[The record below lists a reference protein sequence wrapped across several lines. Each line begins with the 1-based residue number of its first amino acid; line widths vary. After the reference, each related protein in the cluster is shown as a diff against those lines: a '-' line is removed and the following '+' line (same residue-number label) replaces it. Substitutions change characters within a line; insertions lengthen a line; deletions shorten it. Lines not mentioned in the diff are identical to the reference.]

1 MILIFTQSFEETTC
15 DVIAWLIYL
24 KKEVVR
30 INLDKDICNLFH
42 IELSSNEVNR
52 IKFCVAD
59 HEIDVSEVTAVW
71 YRLMFY
77 FKINN
82 IFFSI
87 RN

>member
-1 MILIFTQSFEETTC
+1 MVDLF
-15 DVIAWLIYL
+15 

-59 HEIDVSEVTAVW
+59 HEIDVSEVTAFGIEEVDILK
-71 YRLMFY
+71 Y
-77 FKINN
+77 
-82 IFFSI
+82 
-87 RN
+87 